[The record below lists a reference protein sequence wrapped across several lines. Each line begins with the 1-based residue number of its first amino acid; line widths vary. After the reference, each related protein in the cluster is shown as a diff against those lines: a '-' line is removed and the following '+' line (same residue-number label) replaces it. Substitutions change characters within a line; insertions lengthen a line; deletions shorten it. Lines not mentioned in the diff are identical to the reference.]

1 MATGEAMWASS
12 QAQTLSMKRQATTED
27 AGLMWTDEAVLVAAL
42 TRHNRSLIY
51 EQSLLAVSAV
61 PYSTDLFRRNIERS
75 KEVNQAAHHMVV
87 TLANFW
93 DTRAQSALCRHCG
106 VRLPDHRGRYCSAD
120 GCDSEKCADIRDQVW
135 AAADQGKLLHIHDL
149 LPATARTRDQTLNN
163 MLALMSMYSA
173 EAALT
178 ETVRMV
184 HDTARASFTPYTPEE
199 ANEDPLWQKI
209 LTVFADALVALWTAR
224 GNVYRCRMCGGCL
237 PIDGATFS
245 AGCCSPQ
252 CSEQQDQ
259 KPAVWFHDGETRC
272 LLSGSTSWLKPL
284 TGSGVTP
291 ELASAHP
298 QM

>member
-12 QAQTLSMKRQATTED
+12 QTQALSMKRQATTED

-87 TLANFW
+87 ALANFW

-106 VRLPDHRGRYCSAD
+106 VRLPDHREQYCSAD
-120 GCDSEKCADIRDQVW
+120 GCDGEKCAAIRDQVW

-149 LPATARTRDQTLNN
+149 LPATAHTRDQALNN

-184 HDTARASFTPYTPEE
+184 HNTARASFTHTRLKKRTKTRFGRRHSPFS
-199 ANEDPLWQKI
+199 
-209 LTVFADALVALWTAR
+209 LTFSWSFGRHEGTSTGAGCAVDACPSMAKRLALDAVALNAQSSKIRSQHYGSMTAR
-224 GNVYRCRMCGGCL
+224 PDAC
-237 PIDGATFS
+237 S
-245 AGCCSPQ
+245 AG
-252 CSEQQDQ
+252 
-259 KPAVWFHDGETRC
+259 
-272 LLSGSTSWLKPL
+272 
-284 TGSGVTP
+284 
-291 ELASAHP
+291 LAHG
-298 QM
+298 